1 MVASATVVFSMRRN
15 KSLQIDVRIIPAV
28 LGSTIDTGFEVA
40 FDSPSAN
47 VATVPGRD
55 DMHYHG
61 VVNCSDDADSGQA
74 HRLRTVATAN
84 CK

>member
-1 MVASATVVFSMRRN
+1 MVASATVVFAMRRN

-28 LGSTIDTGFEVA
+28 LGIDTGFEVA
-40 FDSPSAN
+40 FDSPSADM
-47 VATVPGRD
+47 ATVPGRD
-55 DMHYHG
+55 DMHYH

-74 HRLRTVATAN
+74 HRLRTVATVN